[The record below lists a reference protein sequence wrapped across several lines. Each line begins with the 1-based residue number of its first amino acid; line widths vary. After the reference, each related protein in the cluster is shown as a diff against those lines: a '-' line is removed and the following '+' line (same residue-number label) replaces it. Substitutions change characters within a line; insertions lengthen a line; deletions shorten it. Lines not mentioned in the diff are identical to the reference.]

1 MCSASVDPMPSST
14 STPNTER
21 IPFTIRAGS
30 ASPADA
36 PRRTVAK
43 AAASICPD
51 SAAASSGP

>member
-1 MCSASVDPMPSST
+1 MPSST

-36 PRRTVAK
+36 PWRTVAK